1 MRILSSLILMLVAC
15 GGTDPQTTEGTQTTD
30 TGKTDTGDASTAG
43 TAAIT
48 TGGTTDGSGGATGT
62 GTSTGPVEP
71 TGGDSTSTGATT
83 TDASTSSATTDA
95 STTDAGSTSTTDA
108 SSTTGGPTGMTL
120 SLEDVL
126 IYANCQPIVEADP
139 LHGQWTTVFDNSLGA
154 ADMATL
160 AAVSFMINEGDPPI
174 AVPWQATPNMSG
186 PIAAGAKLSQPVMK
200 IKGSPYPACA
210 SCGKPFTLTVTYT
223 LGGGAD
229 VFAQADGNL
238 ECVF

>member
-1 MRILSSLILMLVAC
+1 MRILSSSLILMLVAC
-15 GGTDPQTTEGTQTTD
+15 GGSDPQTTEGTQTTD
-30 TGKTDTGDASTAG
+30 TGKTDTSDASTAG
-43 TAAIT
+43 TGAIT

-71 TGGDSTSTGATT
+71 TGGDSTSTGA
-83 TDASTSSATTDA
+83 ASTTDA
-95 STTDAGSTSTTDA
+95 STTDASTTAASTTAGSTTA
-108 SSTTGGPTGMTL
+108 GSTTGGPAGMTL
-120 SLEDVL
+120 SLEDVQ

-160 AAVSFMINEGDPPI
+160 ADVTFMINEGDPPI
-174 AVPWQATPNMSG
+174 AVQWQATPNMSG
-186 PIAAGAKLSQPVMK
+186 PIAAGAKLAQPVMK
-200 IKGSPYPACA
+200 IKGPPYPACA

-223 LGGGAD
+223 LGGGAE